1 MFCCSFN
8 FLSFKHTFEERKK
21 QQQHHTVR
29 GFSGVTDVRVKKCV
43 SFTTFTNSFSH
54 WKLWE
59 PQPPFLVLDESM
71 LNVAILFLITL
82 TWITYSIV
90 TLHVFLSLFLF
101 PVKVIIN
108 NSEVL
113 LLYDVLI
120 DSVSK
125 ILFNFLDGF
134 KFTKQDNLL
143 FYYKN

>member
-1 MFCCSFN
+1 MIYNLSPVLLQILDAPPPPPAKKSGLTQEADRILQQQQMFCCSFN
-8 FLSFKHTFEERKK
+8 FLSFKHTFEKRKK

-71 LNVAILFLITL
+71 LNVAFLFLITL

-90 TLHVFLSLFLF
+90 TLHVFLSSFLSISC
-101 PVKVIIN
+101 K
-108 NSEVL
+108 S
-113 LLYDVLI
+113 
-120 DSVSK
+120 
-125 ILFNFLDGF
+125 
-134 KFTKQDNLL
+134 DN
-143 FYYKN
+143 K